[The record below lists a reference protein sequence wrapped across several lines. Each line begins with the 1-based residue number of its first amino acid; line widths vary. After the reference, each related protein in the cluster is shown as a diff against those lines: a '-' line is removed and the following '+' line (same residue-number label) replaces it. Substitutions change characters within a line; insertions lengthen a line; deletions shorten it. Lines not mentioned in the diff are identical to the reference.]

1 MQKHLTLPKPSCCLC
16 PYPNSRENYSGT
28 LSSQLWEHSPQLREH
43 FPQLRERSPQLRE
56 RSPQLRE
63 RFPQL
68 REHFPQLRE
77 HFPQLREHF
86 PQLWER
92 FPQLTGNKPQ
102 VLNDANF
109 YTITSLHRRGSGL
122 KDSYANSINFI
133 KYYV

>member
-1 MQKHLTLPKPSCCLC
+1 MQKRLTLPKPSCCLC
-16 PYPNSRENYSGT
+16 PYPNSRANYSGT
-28 LSSQLWEHSPQLREH
+28 LSSKLRGY

-56 RSPQLRE
+56 
-63 RFPQL
+63 
-68 REHFPQLRE
+68 HFPQLWER
-77 HFPQLREHF
+77 F

>member
-1 MQKHLTLPKPSCCLC
+1 MQKRLTLPKPSCCLC
-16 PYPNSRENYSGT
+16 PYPNSRANYSGT
-28 LSSQLWEHSPQLREH
+28 LSSKLRGY
-43 FPQLRERSPQLRE
+43 FPQLRE

-77 HFPQLREHF
+77 RFPQLREHF
-86 PQLWER
+86 PHLRER
-92 FPQLTGNKPQ
+92 SPQLTGNKPQ

>member
-1 MQKHLTLPKPSCCLC
+1 MQKRLTLPKPSCYLC
-16 PYPNSRENYSGT
+16 PYPNSRANYSGT
-28 LSSQLWEHSPQLREH
+28 LSSKLRGY
-43 FPQLRERSPQLRE
+43 FPQLRE

-77 HFPQLREHF
+77 HYPQLREHF

-122 KDSYANSINFI
+122 KDSHANSINFI

>member
-1 MQKHLTLPKPSCCLC
+1 MQKRLTLPKPSCCLC
-16 PYPNSRENYSGT
+16 PYPNSRANYSGT
-28 LSSQLWEHSPQLREH
+28 LSPKLRGY
-43 FPQLRERSPQLRE
+43 FPK
-56 RSPQLRE
+56 LRE

-77 HFPQLREHF
+77 HFPQLREHYPQLREHF

>member
-1 MQKHLTLPKPSCCLC
+1 MQKRLTLPKPSCCLC
-16 PYPNSRENYSGT
+16 PYPNSRANYSGT
-28 LSSQLWEHSPQLREH
+28 LSPKLRGY
-43 FPQLRERSPQLRE
+43 FPK
-56 RSPQLRE
+56 LRE

-77 HFPQLREHF
+77 HYPQLREHF

-102 VLNDANF
+102 VLNGANF